1 MQFVVQTFVTDTYVN
16 IKRDILLLVQI
27 SRDWQKFGLFF
38 IEIKS
43 KPLIFSR
50 IDPHFLGKSNF
61 PRIDPFPFSLENII
75 DICAVC
81 NPNSQFVEIHRVP
94 FPSRFPST
102 RIQFSPRWK
111 TLSSLLEE
119 ITILRRG
126 RQVFLPEITMCRS
139 MDEKFVKCNN
149 SYILKY

>member
-27 SRDWQKFGLFF
+27 SRKNSHYSLSKSKVNRLFF
-38 IEIKS
+38 
-43 KPLIFSR
+43 P
-50 IDPHFLGKSNF
+50 DPHFLRKSNF

-81 NPNSQFVEIHRVP
+81 NPNSQFLEIHRVP

-139 MDEKFVKCNN
+139 MDEK
-149 SYILKY
+149 LQ

>member
-27 SRDWQKFGLFF
+27 SRKNSHYSLSKSKVNRLFF
-38 IEIKS
+38 PGSIRTSLEN
-43 KPLIFSR
+43 LIFPES
-50 IDPHFLGKSNF
+50 IH
-61 PRIDPFPFSLENII
+61 FPFRSENII

-81 NPNSQFVEIHRVP
+81 NPNSQFLEIHRVP